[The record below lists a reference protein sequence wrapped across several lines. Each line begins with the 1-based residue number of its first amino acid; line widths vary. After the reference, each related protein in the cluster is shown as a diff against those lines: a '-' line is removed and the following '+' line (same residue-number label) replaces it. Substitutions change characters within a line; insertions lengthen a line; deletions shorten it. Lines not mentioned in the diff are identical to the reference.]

1 MWEFCLIGIALAMD
15 CFTVSIA
22 TGIAYGHWV
31 GMPMT
36 LSALSFGIFQGGM
49 TLLGYWGMYLLSSN
63 VGFIRDVDHWI
74 AFSLLLYLGMRMI
87 RHHGDDREGEA
98 LTLDARSILLLSVAT
113 SIDALAVGMS
123 MACDSQF
130 FPLNRGAEGVFS
142 LLTAHSSLLT
152 AALVIAMF
160 STVMSLAGYFIG
172 LAVGKVRSDNAEALA
187 GIVLVCIGAKILVE
201 HLFF

>member
-22 TGIAYGHWV
+22 TGIAYGRWV

-74 AFSLLLYLGMRMI
+74 AFSLLLYLGMRMM
-87 RHHGDDREGEA
+87 RNHRDDREGQA

-123 MACDSQF
+123 MACDSQ
-130 FPLNRGAEGVFS
+130 
-142 LLTAHSSLLT
+142 LTAHSPLLTSHSPLLT

-160 STVMSLAGYFIG
+160 STGMSLAGYFIG

-187 GIVLVCIGAKILVE
+187 GIVLVCIGTKILVE

>member
-22 TGIAYGHWV
+22 TGIAYGRWV

-63 VGFIRDVDHWI
+63 VGVIRDVDHWI
-74 AFSLLLYLGMRMI
+74 AFFLLLYLGMRMI
-87 RHHGDDREGEA
+87 RNHGDDREGQA

-130 FPLNRGAEGVFS
+130 FPLNRGTEGVF
-142 LLTAHSSLLT
+142 SLLT

-160 STVMSLAGYFIG
+160 STGMSLAGYFIG

-187 GIVLVCIGAKILVE
+187 GIVLVCIGTKILVE

>member
-1 MWEFCLIGIALAMD
+1 MWEICLIGIALAMD

-22 TGIAYGHWV
+22 TGIAYGRWV

-63 VGFIRDVDHWI
+63 VGVIRDVDHWI
-74 AFSLLLYLGMRMI
+74 AFSLLLYLGMRMM
-87 RHHGDDREGEA
+87 RNHGDDKEGEA
-98 LTLDARSILLLSVAT
+98 LALDAGSILLLSVAT

-123 MACDSQF
+123 MACDSQ
-130 FPLNRGAEGVFS
+130 P
-142 LLTAHSSLLT
+142 TAHCSQLT

-160 STVMSLAGYFIG
+160 STGMSLAGYFIG

-187 GIVLVCIGAKILVE
+187 GIVLVCIGTKILVE

>member
-22 TGIAYGHWV
+22 TGIAYGRWV

-74 AFSLLLYLGMRMI
+74 AFSLLLYLGMRMM
-87 RHHGDDREGEA
+87 RNHGDDKEGEA
-98 LTLDARSILLLSVAT
+98 LALDAGSILLLSVAT

-123 MACDSQF
+123 MACDSQ
-130 FPLNRGAEGVFS
+130 
-142 LLTAHSSLLT
+142 LT
-152 AALVIAMF
+152 AALVIAML
-160 STVMSLAGYFIG
+160 STGMSLAGYFIG

-187 GIVLVCIGAKILVE
+187 GIVLVCIGTKILVE

>member
-22 TGIAYGHWV
+22 TGIAYGRWV

-63 VGFIRDVDHWI
+63 VSVIRDVDHWI
-74 AFSLLLYLGMRMI
+74 AFSLLLYLGMRMM
-87 RHHGDDREGEA
+87 RNHGDDKEGEA
-98 LTLDARSILLLSVAT
+98 LALDAGSILLLSVAT

-123 MACDSQF
+123 MACDDSRADML
-130 FPLNRGAEGVFS
+130 P
-142 LLTAHSSLLT
+142 

-160 STVMSLAGYFIG
+160 STGMSLAGYFIG

>member
-22 TGIAYGHWV
+22 TGIAYGRWV

-74 AFSLLLYLGMRMI
+74 AFSLLLYLGMRMM
-87 RHHGDDREGEA
+87 RNHGDDREGQA

-123 MACDSQF
+123 MACDSQ
-130 FPLNRGAEGVFS
+130 
-142 LLTAHSSLLT
+142 LTAHSPLLT

-160 STVMSLAGYFIG
+160 STGMSLAGYFIG

-187 GIVLVCIGAKILVE
+187 GIVLVCIGTKILVE

>member
-1 MWEFCLIGIALAMD
+1 MWEICLIGIALAMD

-22 TGIAYGHWV
+22 TGIAYGRWF

-36 LSALSFGIFQGGM
+36 SSALSFGIFQGGM

-63 VGFIRDVDHWI
+63 VGVIRDVDHWI
-74 AFSLLLYLGMRMI
+74 AFFLLLYLGMRMI
-87 RHHGDDREGEA
+87 RNHGDDREGQA

-142 LLTAHSSLLT
+142 LLTA
-152 AALVIAMF
+152 ALVIAVF
-160 STVMSLAGYFIG
+160 STGMSLAGYFIG
-172 LAVGKVRSDNAEALA
+172 LAVGKVRSDHAEALA

>member
-1 MWEFCLIGIALAMD
+1 MWEICLIGIALAMD

-22 TGIAYGHWV
+22 TGIAYGRWV

-113 SIDALAVGMS
+113 SIDALAVGVTF
-123 MACDSQF
+123 AFLPDV
-130 FPLNRGAEGVFS
+130 PIIPAV
-142 LLTAHSSLLT
+142 A
-152 AALVIAMF
+152 
-160 STVMSLAGYFIG
+160 FIG
-172 LAVGKVRSDNAEALA
+172 IITFVLSAAGMKIGNIFGTKYKSKAEFA
-187 GIVLVCIGAKILVE
+187 GGLILILIGSKILIE